1 MFTDGEDHL
10 GNPLQAAEKA
20 AEEGVRILAVGLGT
34 QGGELIP
41 VAEEGEGL
49 NYHKDRQGQ
58 YVKTRLDEETI
69 RQIVLITNGN
79 YYRSSLQG
87 NDLDEIGEYI
97 ALMDQKEFGGARF
110 TQYEE
115 RFQVPLFLALVCF
128 IAEAWIINRRRHQ
141 EEWRGRFA

>member
-1 MFTDGEDHL
+1 
-10 GNPLQAAEKA
+10 
-20 AEEGVRILAVGLGT
+20 
-34 QGGELIP
+34 
-41 VAEEGEGL
+41 
-49 NYHKDRQGQ
+49 
-58 YVKTRLDEETI
+58 
-69 RQIVLITNGN
+69 LITNGN

-87 NDLDEIGEYI
+87 NELDEIGEYI
-97 ALMDQKEFGGARF
+97 AQMDQKEFGGARF